1 MPIHTWQQRMVCWLI
16 ILRCNFFYLEI
27 QINLFLFL
35 VSNTPQAYLALNYF
49 MKSVLLVG
57 LGGAIGS
64 IARYLVG
71 LLCKD
76 ITGISFPINTF
87 LVNMIG
93 CFCIGLL
100 SFQLTKNTD
109 PDNLRLFAI
118 VGVLGGFTTFSSFS
132 IEVINMF
139 REKFVVQALL
149 YVLVSNVLGIFAAYM
164 GYSFKS

>member
-1 MPIHTWQQRMVCWLI
+1 MACWRT
-16 ILRCNFFYLEI
+16 ILKCNFFTLQF

-35 VSNTPQAYLALNYF
+35 VSNTTQAYLALKYF

-64 IARYLVG
+64 MARYVLG

-76 ITGISFPINTF
+76 FTGISFPINTF

-100 SFQLTKNTD
+100 SFQLTKNAD
-109 PDNLRLFAI
+109 PYNIRLFAI
-118 VGVLGGFTTFSSFS
+118 VGVLGGFTTFSAFS

-139 REKFVVQALL
+139 REKYVLQALL
-149 YVLVSNVLGIFAAYM
+149 YVVVSNVLGIFAAYM
-164 GYSFKS
+164 GYSIKS

>member
-1 MPIHTWQQRMVCWLI
+1 MACWRI
-16 ILRCNFFYLEI
+16 ILKCKFSYFGIHFNF
-27 QINLFLFL
+27 FLFL
-35 VSNTPQAYLALNYF
+35 VSNTTQAYLALKYF

-64 IARYLVG
+64 MARYVVG

-76 ITGISFPINTF
+76 FTGISFPINTF
-87 LVNMIG
+87 LVNIIG

-100 SFQLTKNTD
+100 SFQLTKNAD
-109 PDNLRLFAI
+109 PDNIRLFAI

-139 REKFVVQALL
+139 KEKFVLQALL
-149 YVLVSNVLGIFAAYM
+149 YVVVSNVLGIFAAYM
-164 GYSFKS
+164 GYSIKS

>member
-1 MPIHTWQQRMVCWLI
+1 
-16 ILRCNFFYLEI
+16 
-27 QINLFLFL
+27 
-35 VSNTPQAYLALNYF
+35 

-64 IARYLVG
+64 MARYAVG
-71 LLCKD
+71 LLCRD
-76 ITGISFPINTF
+76 FTGISFPINTF

-118 VGVLGGFTTFSSFS
+118 IGVLGGFTTFSSFS

-139 REKFVVQALL
+139 REKFIVQALL
-149 YVLVSNVLGIFAAYM
+149 YVLVSNVLGIFAAFM
-164 GYSFKS
+164 GYSIKS